1 MGFSITGG
9 VSITGGISL
18 TPPGGSPSPSVP
30 TDPNFSDVSLLL
42 NGDGI
47 NGSTSFPDLSSN
59 SLTVT
64 AVADVQVSTSVKKFG
79 TGSIKFDGTGDYLD
93 VTGTTALV
101 LGTDDFTI
109 EGWYYAN
116 NFTNRG
122 TFVDSRGPNDTSG
135 ITIGHEVTS
144 GEIRVY
150 MTAAGGSDIVV
161 QSTNFSTGQWTHVA
175 VTRESG
181 TVRLFV
187 NGNFEDSATR
197 TTNLNA
203 NHDYHIGNGSY
214 TATTYG
220 HFDGY
225 IDDFRVT
232 KGVARY
238 TSNFT
243 APTAEFPTS

>member
-1 MGFSITGG
+1 MQISGVTIQGG
-9 VSITGGISL
+9 MNIL
-18 TPPGGSPSPSVP
+18 PAGGSPSPSGP
-30 TDPNFSDVSLLL
+30 TDPNFDNVSLLL
-42 NGDGI
+42 SGDGS
-47 NGSTSFPDLSSN
+47 NGSTSFTDLSST
-59 SLTVT
+59 SSTVT
-64 AVADVQVSTSVKKFG
+64 AVGDTQVSTSVKKYG
-79 TGSIKFDGTGDYLD
+79 TGSIKLDGTGDYLD

-101 LGTDDFTI
+101 LGTGDFTI

-122 TFVDSRGPNDTSG
+122 TFVDSRGSSSTSG
-135 ITIGHEVTS
+135 ITIGHQASS
-144 GEIRVY
+144 GDIRVY
-150 MTAAGGSDIVV
+150 MTALSGSDIVV

-187 NGNFEDSATR
+187 NGNLEDSATR
-197 TTNLNA
+197 TTNLNS
-203 NHDYHIGNGSY
+203 NHDYYIGNGSY
-214 TATTYG
+214 TGTTYG

-243 APTAEFPTS
+243 APTTAFPTS